1 MQEVFF
7 VRSPSPGAV
16 LRFLERLARRG
27 EALPDAVW
35 ISDAT
40 GEPPWRALS
49 GDGLEGVA
57 PRLAQAFP
65 PEVLWVGRTREGWQW
80 RRFADDGTQESGTL
94 GKKRLWQPSSPLER
108 WGKPLGL
115 PLARLTHPPR
125 ILDYATVAQL
135 DQRSLLQEDTP
146 RRYHFS
152 LTEAKPK

>member
-1 MQEVFF
+1 MQEAFF

-27 EALPDAVW
+27 ESLPDEIW
-35 ISDAT
+35 ISDAP
-40 GEPPWRALS
+40 GEPPWRALF
-49 GDGLEGVA
+49 GEGLVHVA

-65 PEVLWVGRTREGWQW
+65 PEVFWVGQSREGWQW
-80 RRFADDGTQESGTL
+80 RRFTDQGVQEEETL
-94 GKKRLWQPSSPLER
+94 GKKRFWQPSSPLES

-115 PLARLTHPPR
+115 PLARLRHPPR
-125 ILDYATVAQL
+125 ILDYETVAQL

-152 LTEAKPK
+152 LAEVKPK